1 MDFTVWAYP
10 WDVRAEG
17 PNHVNNRLQAM
28 GINEVALATNYH
40 SVQTFAP
47 HNPDRKTHFAHASSY
62 FKPDDRYG
70 KLEPTPYEGMDGDW
84 VADVASG
91 LSDMTLISWTVGC
104 HNSRIGMTHPEA
116 TLESPYGDDLVFG
129 LCPSNPDVQSYLVA
143 LISDLANRSQFDRIE
158 LETFDYF
165 YGTGFGW
172 HHQKIHARLGT
183 LGEFL
188 LGLCFCEHCRTKAAN
203 AGVDVECA
211 RETAVATLDA
221 IIANHTPHDLI
232 PERWI
237 RANPDVA
244 DYVSVRE
251 DTLVDLYANL
261 ASAADDVRLGY
272 YVGMPE
278 AGKEWL
284 VGADL
289 NRLAAHID
297 YYCLLAYES
306 SPSAV
311 LNAYRT
317 VNAITPDLPLHVGV
331 LPGHPAIK
339 DEATITDV
347 VDGLRSE
354 GVPRVSFYN
363 YGLLPEQSLDWIEA
377 AIRC

>member
-10 WDVRAEG
+10 WDIRDEG
-17 PNHVNNRLQAM
+17 PNRVNDRLQAM

-47 HNPDRKTHFAHASSY
+47 HNPERKTHFAHASSY
-62 FKPDDRYG
+62 FRPDDRYG
-70 KLEPTPYEGMDGDW
+70 KLEPTPYEGMDGNW

-104 HNSRIGMTHPEA
+104 HNSRIGMAHPEA
-116 TLESPYGDDLVFG
+116 TLESPYGDNLVFG

-143 LISDLANRSQFDRIE
+143 LVSDLANRGQFDRIE

-188 LGLCFCEHCRTKAAN
+188 LGLCFCEHCRTKAAD
-203 AGVDVECA
+203 AGVDVKCA
-211 RETAVATLDA
+211 RETAVATLDD
-221 IIANHTPHDLI
+221 IIANHTPHNLI
-232 PERWI
+232 PERWL
-237 RANPDVA
+237 RANPAVA
-244 DYVSVRE
+244 DYINVRE
-251 DTLVDLYANL
+251 DTLVDLYADF
-261 ASAADDVRLGY
+261 ASAAGNVPLGY

-284 VGADL
+284 AGVDIDQ
-289 NRLAAHID
+289 LAAHVD
-297 YYCLLAYES
+297 YYCLPAYKS
-306 SPSAV
+306 SRSAV
-311 LNAYRT
+311 LNAYHT
-317 VNAITPDLPLHVGV
+317 VNEITPDIPLHVGV

-339 DEATITDV
+339 EEAVLVDI
-347 VDGLRSE
+347 VDGLRSA

-363 YGLLPEQSLDWIEA
+363 YGLLPEQSLDWIET